1 MPLRLD
7 LNTKLGRA
15 AKSCLE
21 GGALPPLFLH
31 RQLPEHEEKTMRKA
45 PRKAIAQGESCGTL
59 RQLSNVSPIYP
70 EAVTG
75 S

>member
-21 GGALPPLFLH
+21 GGAFPPFAFCLRH
-31 RQLPEHEEKTMRKA
+31 SVNGMKMKEIP
-45 PRKAIAQGESCGTL
+45 PRKAIAHGES
-59 RQLSNVSPIYP
+59 
-70 EAVTG
+70 
-75 S
+75 

>member
-7 LNTKLGRA
+7 LNTKFGRA

-31 RQLPEHEEKTMRKA
+31 WQLPDHDEKTMKKA
-45 PRKAIAQGESCGTL
+45 ARKAIAQGESCGTL

-70 EAVTG
+70 EAVIG